1 MSLDR
6 DTLLDIY
13 TRTMK
18 VARFDE
24 KMRSLLMSGKLAT
37 IYYTMRGQELVTSA
51 MMARCLFVSVASFN
65 ALAGD
70 RTTTNAPRGTTRAL
84 DMTRASIGFSRAT
97 MATRRPPRP
106 ARLLLFV
113 NSPTTHEKTDEPPR

>member
-1 MSLDR
+1 MSDLIFPAVSSR
-6 DTLLDIY
+6 LASSA
-13 TRTMK
+13 MAF
-18 VARFDE
+18 ARAA
-24 KMRSLLMSGKLAT
+24 K
-37 IYYTMRGQELVTSA
+37 RGCVTSA

-113 NSPTTHEKTDEPPR
+113 NSPTTHEKTYEPPR